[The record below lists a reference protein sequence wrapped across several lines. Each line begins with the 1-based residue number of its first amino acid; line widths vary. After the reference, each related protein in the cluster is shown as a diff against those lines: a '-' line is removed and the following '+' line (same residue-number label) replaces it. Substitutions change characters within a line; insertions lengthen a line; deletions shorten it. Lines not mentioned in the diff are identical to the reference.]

1 MQKQILQNCTDT
13 CGKLPKIFEEYLIH
27 YTEFKKNSSLLT
39 QRIRRI
45 LFAFSSYLA
54 GLKINLTNIKIVHID
69 NFLVEL
75 NQRLAPS
82 TYKMYLYC
90 IRKFVKYLYRERGI
104 IKTDLSL
111 LMTPGPRRAQIIPP
125 KFLQDHELQS
135 IFNNVDLFSKRD
147 FRSYAILHLSNEF
160 GLLPKEICMI
170 TLDDIR
176 FGKAEINLR
185 SRCYEFQLWFP
196 LSENTL
202 KAIVLYMVK
211 ARPQSD
217 HRALFLK
224 LKSPYEPILPSN
236 VCGDLS
242 RLLHKVNLSASSYWL
257 RHTYAKNLME
267 QGASTFEIKQILG
280 YESIQTAER
289 YLRIHVK
296 LMRKVLFDETL

>member
-1 MQKQILQNCTDT
+1 MQKQIQQNCIDT
-13 CGKLPKIFEEYLIH
+13 CGKYPKIFEEYLIH

-39 QRIRRI
+39 RRIRRI
-45 LFAFSSYLA
+45 LSAFSSYLA
-54 GLKINLTNIKIVHID
+54 GLKIPLTSIKIVHID

-82 TYKMYLYC
+82 TYRMYLYC
-90 IRKFVKYLYRERGI
+90 IRQFVNYLYQERGI
-104 IKTDLSL
+104 LKNDLSL

-125 KFLQDHELQS
+125 KFLQDLELQRL
-135 IFNNVDLFSKRD
+135 FNNAELFSKRD
-147 FRSYAILHLSNEF
+147 IRSYAILHLSYNF

-185 SRCYEFQLWFP
+185 SRCYECQLWFP
-196 LSENTL
+196 LSDITL

-217 HRALFLK
+217 QRVLFLK
-224 LKSPYEPILPSN
+224 IKSPYEPISPSN
-236 VCGDLS
+236 VYGDLS
-242 RLLHKVNLSASSYWL
+242 RLMHKANLSASSYWL
-257 RHTYAKNLME
+257 RHTYAKNLLE
-267 QGASTFEIKQILG
+267 QGASTFEIKEIFG
-280 YESIQTAER
+280 FERMQTAER
-289 YLRIHVK
+289 YLQIHVK

>member
-1 MQKQILQNCTDT
+1 MQQIIKHNCTKTNDT
-13 CGKLPKIFEEYLIH
+13 LLRVCDEYLID
-27 YTEFKKNSSLLT
+27 YAETRENNSLKT

-45 LFAFSSYLA
+45 LSAFSSYLA
-54 GLKINLTNIKIVHID
+54 GLNINLTSIKIVHID

-90 IRKFVKYLYRERGI
+90 IRQFVKYLYQERGI
-104 IKTDLSL
+104 LETDLSL
-111 LMTPGPRRAQIIPP
+111 LITPGPRRAQIIPP
-125 KFLQDHELQS
+125 NFLQNHELQRIS
-135 IFNNVDLFSKRD
+135 YNAELFSKRD
-147 FRSYAILHLSNEF
+147 IRSYAILNLSYNF

-185 SRCYEFQLWFP
+185 SRCYEFELWFP

-211 ARPQSD
+211 ARPQSEQ
-217 HRALFLK
+217 RALFLK
-224 LKSPYEPILPSN
+224 LKSPYDPISPPN
-236 VCGDLS
+236 VSGDLS

-257 RHTYAKNLME
+257 RNTYAKNVME
-267 QGASTFEIKQILG
+267 QGASTFEIKQLLD
-280 YESIQTAER
+280 YASMQTAER

-296 LMRKVLFDETL
+296 LMRKVLFNETL